1 VLKSILVAL
10 SILAASCEGMESHY
24 RSNSLEYLYPAGSPA
39 TPPQDVQIR
48 VPARVGIAF
57 APTKAAH
64 EDPFSETQKQALLG
78 RIAEKFKDRK
88 GIAPIEVIPSSQLT
102 PLGGFAELDR
112 IRLAFGVDLVMLVS
126 FDQLQSS
133 ESTSSSWTYWTIVGA
148 YVVPGERNQTRTVVD
163 AVVFDVGSRAML
175 LHASGSD
182 STKDSST
189 PAAQA
194 KNLRDASEK
203 GFTRA
208 VDDLMAKLD
217 TALDGFVAQA
227 ATGTVHGP
235 GTPAVAMVDK
245 EGKPLPPGGSGGASG
260 AGASGL
266 AELGAALLLLF
277 SSSRAYRSRPA

>member
-1 VLKSILVAL
+1 MKSILFAL
-10 SILAASCEGMESHY
+10 SLLAAGCIGTESHH
-24 RSNSLEYLYPAGSPA
+24 RSNSLEYLYPAGAPA

-57 APTKAAH
+57 APAGSMYQ
-64 EDPFSETQKQALLG
+64 DPFSENQKQALLG

-88 GIAPIEVIPSSQLT
+88 GVAPIEVIPSSQLT
-102 PLGGFAELDR
+102 AKGGFAELDR
-112 IRLAFGVDLVMLVS
+112 IRSAFGVDLIMLLS

-133 ESTSSSWTYWTIVGA
+133 ESTTSSWTYWTVVGA
-148 YVVPGERNQTRTVVD
+148 YVVAGERNQTRTVVD
-163 AVVFDVGSRAML
+163 AVVFDVASRVML

-182 STKDSST
+182 SNKESST
-189 PAAQA
+189 PVAQA

-208 VDDLMAKLD
+208 VEDLVTKLD
-217 TALDGFVAQA
+217 AALDGFVAQA
-227 ATGTVHGP
+227 ETGTVHGP

-245 EGKPLPPGGSGGASG
+245 EGRPVPAGGSMG

-266 AELGAALLLLF
+266 AELGAALLLLL
-277 SSSRAYRSRPA
+277 SSSRAYRSRRA

>member
-1 VLKSILVAL
+1 MKSILFAL
-10 SILAASCEGMESHY
+10 SLLAAGCVGGQSHH
-24 RSNSLEYLYPAGSPA
+24 RSNSLEYLYPAGAPA

-57 APTKAAH
+57 VPTKSGYD
-64 EDPFSETQKQALLG
+64 DPFSETQKQTLLG

-102 PLGGFAELDR
+102 PGGGFAELDR
-112 IRLAFGVDLVMLVS
+112 IRQAFGVDLVMLVS

-133 ESTSSSWTYWTIVGA
+133 ESTTSSWTYWTIVGA
-148 YVVPGERNQTRTVVD
+148 YVVSGERNQTRTVVD
-163 AVVFDVGSRAML
+163 AVVFDVASRVML

-182 STKDSST
+182 SAKDSST
-189 PAAQA
+189 PVAQA
-194 KNLRDASEK
+194 KNLRDASEQ

-208 VDDLMAKLD
+208 VEDLVTKLD
-217 TALDGFVAQA
+217 KALDGFVAQA
-227 ATGTVHGP
+227 GTGTVHGP

-245 EGKPLPPGGSGGASG
+245 EGKPVPAGASSG
-260 AGASGL
+260 AGATGL

-277 SSSRAYRSRPA
+277 SSSRAYRSPRA